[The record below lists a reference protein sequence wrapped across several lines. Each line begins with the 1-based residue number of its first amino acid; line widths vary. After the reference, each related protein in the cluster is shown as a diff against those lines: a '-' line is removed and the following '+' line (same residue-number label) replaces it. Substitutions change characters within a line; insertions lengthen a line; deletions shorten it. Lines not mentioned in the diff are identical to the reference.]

1 MSSLPCP
8 AYRVLRLLVGKWK
21 PAILFHLRE
30 QTLRFGD
37 LRRCLPEVSQK
48 VLTAQLKE
56 LEADGVIA
64 RTLHPQ
70 VPPRVE
76 YALSPLGIAL
86 LPLLQQMHDL
96 ALSHAELLAQSRDGP
111 GSPAIEPG

>member
-1 MSSLPCP
+1 MP
-8 AYRVLRLLVGKWK
+8 AGGRAAPDAVVPKSNFTITGELDFAGVGAVGKFNGNLA
-21 PAILFHLRE
+21 AIRL
-30 QTLRFGD
+30 
-37 LRRCLPEVSQK
+37 
-48 VLTAQLKE
+48 LKE
-56 LEADGVIA
+56 LEADGVID

>member
-1 MSSLPCP
+1 MDWTN
-8 AYRVLRLLVGKWK
+8 RLRLRHLQILVSLAETQNISHSAERLHMTQPALSKW
-21 PAILFHLRE
+21 
-30 QTLRFGD
+30 
-37 LRRCLPEVSQK
+37 
-48 VLTAQLKE
+48 LKE

-96 ALSHAELLAQSRDGP
+96 ALSHAELLAQSGDGP